1 MSGARARTN
10 VVPMP
15 TAAPPAP
22 QGQMMPAPMMWSGGG
37 MPAGCCPPG
46 GMDALLQC
54 YCDIQAA
61 TAFISKVVTDLAQT
75 DPAFQ
80 QALVDAIAASG
91 SNIPLIGVTNGADAQ
106 PGQVGEW
113 IDYGLAVSYTAA
125 TQSQP
130 VTMGTLPPGDWD
142 IWASCNL
149 EPGNTGGSFILNP
162 IPAGFT
168 AIGLQT
174 IGAAAVTGQNIS
186 VVSAVER
193 ALTSVPSLINFT
205 LTTNMGGSGSAGAA
219 GIYFT
224 ARRRR

>member
-1 MSGARARTN
+1 MSGSRAN
-10 VVPMP
+10 IVPMP
-15 TAAPPAP
+15 RTGTPAP
-22 QGQMMPAPMMWSGGG
+22 VPQMPPMTAPWPMSSY
-37 MPAGCCPPG
+37 PAGCCPPG

-54 YCDIQAA
+54 YCDVQAA
-61 TAFISKVVTDLAQT
+61 TAFISKVVQDLAAN

-80 QALVDAIAASG
+80 QALVDAIATSG

-162 IPAGFT
+162 VPAGFT
-168 AIGLQT
+168 ALGLQT